1 MKKNRGVITVEATL
15 TLTAFMFFFMM
26 LYDILTV
33 CITQAKVAEALNNT
47 AKEFSQYSYIIGVTG
62 LDKSIGGL
70 QQNANNRKTEVNNTV
85 SNIAALFEAT
95 QNVGKDMKNA
105 VANTDTSDLSS
116 IASSAQTMYDS
127 ISTNASQSKEQ
138 IDNLKETISTMAEDP
153 KKFIFGIGQLIMSE
167 GLEIFKSELIVDPL
181 ARGMMKKHLM
191 TSKGQSNDD
200 LEIILS
206 NMRIVPGSRFG
217 KTSYINGISFAHST
231 LFPYGSD
238 DITIVAEYKI
248 KILPLL
254 PVNLEYSVKQKAS
267 TKGWLHGD
275 GQVLKVDESSGKT
288 SVSDESTPTQ
298 YMQTESVWNGTD
310 PSEINKLIRDM
321 GIKDYKT
328 QGYERLS
335 GSTYAQIYDKGTNTF
350 VMISSSNPLYGEV
363 NLETLKSA
371 DTKRYI
377 KQQIEKLTGGIK
389 SSCEN
394 QTKVTVKKMVDGGT
408 KKETYDSGANKSYV
422 LDLVIPQDEGVKEL
436 YKSVLKECNT
446 QGVKV
451 NLISSYGC
459 ALQKDESNSNK
470 DTNSDAQ

>member
-167 GLEIFKSELIVDPL
+167 G
-181 ARGMMKKHLM
+181 
-191 TSKGQSNDD
+191 
-200 LEIILS
+200 
-206 NMRIVPGSRFG
+206 
-217 KTSYINGISFAHST
+217 
-231 LFPYGSD
+231 
-238 DITIVAEYKI
+238 
-248 KILPLL
+248 
-254 PVNLEYSVKQKAS
+254 
-267 TKGWLHGD
+267 
-275 GQVLKVDESSGKT
+275 
-288 SVSDESTPTQ
+288 
-298 YMQTESVWNGTD
+298 
-310 PSEINKLIRDM
+310 
-321 GIKDYKT
+321 
-328 QGYERLS
+328 
-335 GSTYAQIYDKGTNTF
+335 
-350 VMISSSNPLYGEV
+350 
-363 NLETLKSA
+363 
-371 DTKRYI
+371 
-377 KQQIEKLTGGIK
+377 
-389 SSCEN
+389 
-394 QTKVTVKKMVDGGT
+394 
-408 KKETYDSGANKSYV
+408 
-422 LDLVIPQDEGVKEL
+422 
-436 YKSVLKECNT
+436 
-446 QGVKV
+446 
-451 NLISSYGC
+451 
-459 ALQKDESNSNK
+459 
-470 DTNSDAQ
+470 